1 MRHRTALLP
10 FIAIMALQAC
20 SQSKF
25 TQQSY
30 NFPIPVEAPPT
41 VTMRDKAERQAK
53 EREQL
58 LGDPY
63 KGGTKLVVD
72 LKQLTDEEWR
82 YPLPGAK
89 VLSPYGNSRPGHRHS
104 GVDLK
109 TKPKDKILA
118 AFDGIVTMSQPFAGY
133 GNCVIIRH
141 TNGLE
146 TLYSHNVKNLVKVGE
161 HVKAGQVIALTG
173 RTGRA
178 TTEHLHFEVR
188 VAGKHYNPNLVFDH
202 DTKQLRRN
210 KLTFFKKGGVKTH

>member
-1 MRHRTALLP
+1 MPLL
-10 FIAIMALQAC
+10 AIMALQAC

-25 TQQSY
+25 TQQPY
-30 NFPIPVEAPPT
+30 TFPVPLEAPST
-41 VTMRDKAERQAK
+41 VTMRDQAEQQAK
-53 EREQL
+53 ERERML
-58 LGDPY
+58 ADPY
-63 KGGTKLVVD
+63 NGGTKLVVD
-72 LKQLTDEEWR
+72 LKHLTDEEWC

-141 TNGLE
+141 ASGLE
-146 TLYSHNVKNLVKVGE
+146 TLYSHNVKNLVKVGQ
-161 HVKAGQVIALTG
+161 HVKAGQVVALTG
-173 RTGRA
+173 RTGQA

-188 VAGKHYNPNLVFDH
+188 VAGKHYDPALIFDYNH
-202 DTKQLRRN
+202 RTLRRHR
-210 KLTFFKKGGVKTH
+210 LQFTKKGGAKVL